1 MVGHR
6 RFGMDDRE
14 RELTEATEDLAE
26 TLEALREELQSPP
39 RGPGG
44 LPRPP
49 TPSELFRFTEQYTIP
64 TLISLLETSI
74 RILELLGG
82 AIRLAEG
89 RAFEDGASGRT
100 ERLADASRTTLRALD
115 DALADVQEAAAGGQ
129 PDDPEVRRLLGEARS
144 LREEVDERLAEA
156 TGTAEPERTRSAD
169 SGVGIEVR
177 EAAEEESVGV
187 DVDAELESIKREV
200 GDEERDDS
208 ADDGADGQTG
218 SNR

>member
-1 MVGHR
+1 MN
-6 RFGMDDRE
+6 DRE
-14 RELTEATEDLAE
+14 RELTAATEDLTD

-49 TPSELFRFTEQYTIP
+49 TPGELFRFTEQYTIP
-64 TLISLLETSI
+64 ALISLLETSI
-74 RILELLGG
+74 RVLELLGG

-89 RAFEDGASGRT
+89 RAFDDSNERT
-100 ERLADASRTTLRALD
+100 DHLAEVSRSTLRKLD
-115 DALADVQEAAAGGQ
+115 DALAEVQNAAAGGQ

-144 LREEVDERLAEA
+144 LREEVDDRLAAA
-156 TGTAEPERTRSAD
+156 TDRPESDRKRVDD
-169 SGVGIEVR
+169 SVGITVR
-177 EAAEEESVGV
+177 DASEDDAVGI

-200 GDEERDDS
+200 DGEESDES
-208 ADDGADGQTG
+208 TDGGDGQTG